1 MTSPD
6 PIPTTLSDHLRQLG
20 LLYTADELNDLVA
33 RATQKRWSPI
43 VLLEHLVKAEL
54 DARTRL
60 RVERRLRDAR
70 LGRFKMMA
78 EFEWDWPKQIHR
90 PTVERVF
97 TLDFLAKGENVIFVA
112 PHGLGKTMFAK
123 NLVYQAILAG
133 HSARFLTASELL
145 LDLNGQ
151 ETARA
156 LERRLRSYAKPSL
169 LAVDEIGY
177 LGYDAHAADLLS
189 QVVSRRYE
197 QRSLVVT
204 TTLLRFRKRKR
215 LTARRRVPRSL
226 ARGDAAVRA
235 GGHHFAPHTG
245 AWGQRG
251 NEVVGGLEPRGA
263 QLRRHHGLQRFQFH
277 RRIRARVDFRRL
289 HVGVSEPQRDF
300 PQSFGRL
307 QYRERAGVSQQ
318 VREHALGRQRRA
330 SLPCGLGVL
339 AQEVFDP

>member
-1 MTSPD
+1 
-6 PIPTTLSDHLRQLG
+6 
-20 LLYTADELNDLVA
+20 
-33 RATQKRWSPI
+33 
-43 VLLEHLVKAEL
+43 
-54 DARTRL
+54 
-60 RVERRLRDAR
+60 
-70 LGRFKMMA
+70 
-78 EFEWDWPKQIHR
+78 
-90 PTVERVF
+90 
-97 TLDFLAKGENVIFVA
+97 
-112 PHGLGKTMFAK
+112 
-123 NLVYQAILAG
+123 
-133 HSARFLTASELL
+133 
-145 LDLNGQ
+145 
-151 ETARA
+151 TARA

-177 LGYDAHAADLLS
+177 LGYDAHAADLLF

-204 TTLLRFRKRKR
+204 TNLLRFRKRKR
-215 LTARRRVPRSL
+215 LNAQRIVTRSL
-226 ARGDAAVRA
+226 AARDSAFRSSCR
-235 GGHHFAPHTG
+235 HFTPHNG

-251 NEVVGGLEPRGA
+251 NEFVGGLEPPGA

-300 PQSFGRL
+300 PQIFGRL

-339 AQEVFDP
+339 AQEVFDPGTRQMLVVRVDEELRDTHMASHGKPGSQGSDGGLPQRQTSLPPAFPSDQQVGLRLQREVIETQTDQFGDPEA